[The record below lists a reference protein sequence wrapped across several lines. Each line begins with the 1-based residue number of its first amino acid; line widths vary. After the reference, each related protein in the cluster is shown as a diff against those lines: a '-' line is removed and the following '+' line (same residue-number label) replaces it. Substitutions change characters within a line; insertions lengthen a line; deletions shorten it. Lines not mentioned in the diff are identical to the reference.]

1 MSNIDKIVI
10 DMRKYSE
17 FFRCKTSKE
26 ARTTADN
33 YIKMCIEE
41 YIPEKIKEPY
51 YKLWERMKK

>member
-1 MSNIDKIVI
+1 MNNLDKIVI

-51 YKLWERMKK
+51 YKLWERMKE